1 MDKRQRAC
9 QIWMREEERCEGRPS
24 QETGGRGRCGECG
37 GGVEGRVGRWSGGRK
52 ESGLRWWAGLEAA
65 VVVKPERWTGVVD
78 WTGGQGKQR
87 VRRRD
92 QLTPVRAERA
102 GRVVR
107 RTVVVQ
113 DRAAQ
118 RGLGENSRQTG
129 DVSLCWGGERMCDDE
144 TSVWEDET
152 ARSGGCG

>member
-1 MDKRQRAC
+1 
-9 QIWMREEERCEGRPS
+9 
-24 QETGGRGRCGECG
+24 
-37 GGVEGRVGRWSGGRK
+37 
-52 ESGLRWWAGLEAA
+52 
-65 VVVKPERWTGVVD
+65 VKPERWTGVVD

-113 DRAAQ
+113 DRAGRARREQ
-118 RGLGENSRQTG
+118 QTG
-129 DVSLCWGGERMCDDE
+129 DVSLCWGGED
-144 TSVWEDET
+144 V
-152 ARSGGCG
+152 